1 MLSFDR
7 WPKLSQIS
15 PCKYC
20 SNQDVCK
27 SLRYD
32 VYRWRP
38 FGRARKD
45 TILPLSKPIV
55 GLDGKE
61 IMQIMV
67 PKGTNIVMSLLGSN
81 TNPSLWG
88 EDAAE
93 WKPERWLSQLP
104 EAVLEAHMPGIYSH
118 LWVSRS
124 TDLALC
130 WFLTDLGWRSWQGV
144 ELACLWFDTSL
155 WHIAH
160 DLLSSGFK
168 FSQLEMSKSFI
179 NYSPKYTRSIWWAEV
194 VLAVLLSTFK
204 FEPSKVH
211 KITWKMTTVAGPYV
225 EDLDR
230 KRPRMP
236 LIMTLVDS

>member
-1 MLSFDR
+1 
-7 WPKLSQIS
+7 
-15 PCKYC
+15 
-20 SNQDVCK
+20 
-27 SLRYD
+27 
-32 VYRWRP
+32 
-38 FGRARKD
+38 
-45 TILPLSKPIV
+45 
-55 GLDGKE
+55 
-61 IMQIMV
+61 MV
-67 PKGTNIVMSLLGSN
+67 PKGTNIVISLLGSN

-93 WKPERWLSQLP
+93 WRPERWLSQLP
-104 EAVLEAHMPGIYSH
+104 EKVLEAHMPGIYSH

-124 TDLALC
+124 TKLILD
-130 WFLTDLGWRSWQGV
+130 WFLTDLGWRSWEGV

-160 DLLSSGFK
+160 DLFSSGFK

-179 NYSPKYTRSIWWAEV
+179 NYSLKYTRLTWRAEV

-204 FEPSKVH
+204 FEPSEAH
-211 KITWKMTTVAGPYV
+211 KITWKMTGVAGPYV

-236 LIMTLVDS
+236 LVMTLLDS